1 VSAGPS
7 PDPRRSA
14 GARLRRSADQASSW
28 DRRSLDPGRSG
39 PGSIDP
45 SIRRT
50 WWLLAGSFLF
60 LALLAG
66 ARLAFERQSLDW
78 VVLVAVGVAAIG
90 AIGHRNAVAGLEAR
104 RRSEAESYARIL
116 RGLSRSV
123 SADSIVEAIMDDLV
137 DATGADHVAL
147 VRRRDDGSALDA
159 TLVTRRPGIPTTS
172 TPLPISDLEG
182 PFGGASAPPVAVA
195 VVIDTGNALG
205 LPAAAATASP
215 AATASVGAD
224 ASVAAIASLAATPA
238 AHAGRGIAGTT
249 MAPGLVDRV
258 PSPVARPAPTW
269 LVDPPGGL
277 PRSRAAIAQAQA
289 RRHVGRALREG
300 AALLCDLGLPLPVAM
315 RDRSFAPVAEV
326 LGTGL
331 DAAVTERIA
340 GRVRS
345 SFGLSQTLAAPI
357 RTDQGLAGAIVLSRR
372 DRETWSESARRL
384 LFAAARETA
393 NSLERATT
401 LREATAQASTDALT
415 GLPNRRYF
423 DEFCGLLAR
432 RRRSGDAVAALM
444 IDIDHFKRLNETYGH
459 PVGDLVLK
467 RVATAI
473 GAAVREED
481 VPARVGGEEFAVLLR
496 NPGPGIAAEVGER
509 VRRAVREIDLRDV
522 GVQAVSVSVGVA
534 NALGAD
540 EPIPDLVERADQA
553 LRKAKRSGRDRVVAA
568 S

>member
-1 VSAGPS
+1 
-7 PDPRRSA
+7 
-14 GARLRRSADQASSW
+14 
-28 DRRSLDPGRSG
+28 
-39 PGSIDP
+39 
-45 SIRRT
+45 
-50 WWLLAGSFLF
+50 
-60 LALLAG
+60 
-66 ARLAFERQSLDW
+66 
-78 VVLVAVGVAAIG
+78 VLVAVGVAAI
-90 AIGHRNAVAGLEAR
+90 AAVGHRNAVAGLEAR

-182 PFGGASAPPVAVA
+182 PFGGPSVQPVAVT
-195 VVIDTGNALG
+195 IDAEGG
-205 LPAAAATASP
+205 IGVAASAAMAP
-215 AATASVGAD
+215 AATAGAG
-224 ASVAAIASLAATPA
+224 VAAGVAAGQAQPGRATSASPTP
-238 AHAGRGIAGTT
+238 
-249 MAPGLVDRV
+249 
-258 PSPVARPAPTW
+258 SW

-277 PRSRAAIAQAQA
+277 PRSRAAAAQDQA
-289 RRHVGRALREG
+289 RRVAGRAVREG
-300 AALLCDLGLPLPVAM
+300 AALLRDLGLPLPVPT
-315 RDRSFAPVAEV
+315 RDRLSAPVAEV

-331 DAAVTERIA
+331 DAAVTARIA

-357 RTDQGLAGAIVLSRR
+357 RTNSGLAGAIVLSRR

-432 RRRSGDAVAALM
+432 RRRAGDAVAALM

-467 RVATAI
+467 RVASAI
-473 GAAVREED
+473 AATVRDED

-522 GVQAVSVSVGVA
+522 GAQAVSVSVGVA